1 MIGIANTKPIAL
13 STVEGCA
20 QSPRYNVLKIGI
32 VEGWN
37 DGLMRSK
44 SNIPMFQY
52 SNAPLRADASEIF
65 LSSLQTEFFS
75 NLLGAGCDFDM
86 GLQRLIGSRYLL
98 HDPMDQL
105 ICRHPLGEGL
115 IGQHE
120 PMPKYIGHQIPHVL
134 RQNVGASA

>member
-1 MIGIANTKPIAL
+1 M
-13 STVEGCA
+13 
-20 QSPRYNVLKIGI
+20 

-44 SNIPMFQY
+44 PNIPMFQY
-52 SNAPLRADASEIF
+52 SNAPLRADACEIS

-75 NLLGAGCDFDM
+75 NLLRADCDFDM
-86 GLQRLIGSRYLL
+86 GLQRLVGSRYVL

-105 ICRHPLGEGL
+105 ICRHPLGQRL

-120 PMPKYIGHQIPHVL
+120 PMPKYIRHQISHVL
-134 RQNVGASA
+134 EQDVGASA